1 VRPDQSLLHHCSP
14 LYTYEIFI
22 YEIHVRAETWER
34 AVVLILGIILI
45 VAAVAVYAIW
55 AVKPKRIKFRAG
67 VLKIVTVDFEAD
79 AGSPDEPVVN
89 APSDQPKELPPGRHH
104 RR

>member
-1 VRPDQSLLHHCSP
+1 MGACGGLR
-14 LYTYEIFI
+14 
-22 YEIHVRAETWER
+22 ER
-34 AVVLILGIILI
+34 AVVLVLVIILV

-79 AGSPDEPVVN
+79 AGSPVESGVAPPVDEPKRLGPLRQ
-89 APSDQPKELPPGRHH
+89 ARSPQYGR
-104 RR
+104 RDGRGVPR